1 MRYLSLFIREF
12 QSTLFQERLNCRTN
26 LMLQNSLR
34 GPCDDEVIGISYDV
48 YLEWL
53 TLARCRSHACMDD
66 IFQAI
71 QRPIRKY
78 RRDDPPLRGSCLRC
92 EQGSLI
98 DIPRSKPFAQNH
110 LIHRHIGEQPIVT
123 DIVEAASNVTFKYP
137 MRRTTFRQCIE
148 AMCDC
153 IGGGSLR
160 PKSIGVGICTRFGN
174 RLKCQFPQRLHR
186 TIPHRWNPQRTLLAI
201 AFGYVDASQWLGPI
215 APML

>member
-1 MRYLSLFIREF
+1 
-12 QSTLFQERLNCRTN
+12 
-26 LMLQNSLR
+26 MLQNSFR

-66 IFQAI
+66 IFRAI

-78 RRDDPPLRGSCLRC
+78 REMIPLAGFLPPLRTRL
-92 EQGSLI
+92 LI

-110 LIHRHIGEQPIVT
+110 LIHGHVGEQPIVT
-123 DIVEAASNVTFKYP
+123 DIVETASNVSFQYP

-153 IGGGSLR
+153 IGSGSLR
-160 PKSIGVGICTRFGN
+160 PKSIGVGVCTRFGN

-186 TIPHRWNPQRTLLAI
+186 TIPHRWNSQRTLLAI
-201 AFGYVDASQWLGPI
+201 AFGYVDASQRLRPI